1 MKSVLLSLFLFTGFA
16 WAQPV
21 LVPNEL
27 LDSKEVN
34 SVLKEKCVPDCLVL
48 DQKDWAAL
56 QAQIEAY
63 IKAKIKE
70 GIKNTI

>member
-1 MKSVLLSLFLFTGFA
+1 MKSLLLSLFLFTGFA

-27 LDSKEVN
+27 IGSKEVN
-34 SVLKEKCVPDCLVL
+34 TVLKEKCVPDCLVL
-48 DQKDWAAL
+48 DKNDWAAL
-56 QAQIEAY
+56 QAQIEAF

-70 GIKNTI
+70 GIRNST